1 MTAKSQTL
9 DHLVARA
16 GELYTLPAVAVQ
28 VLQLTRDPHV
38 DALRLKQCI
47 ENDPALAL
55 RLLKIVNSSL
65 YGLTQEVSDLNQAL
79 TLLGVKPLKLL
90 VLGFSLPTGLFA
102 DVARNSLARYWTRTL
117 TKAVAA
123 RQLALKVWKI
133 DGDEAF
139 IACLLQNLGHLV
151 LIKELGTPYV
161 RLVERVCAEQADLA
175 TLEREALGFV
185 HTELSAALL
194 RFWGLPESIVMAV
207 QSPQSLARSEAL
219 HPQERVL
226 LQIVHLA
233 QLITDLLLEG
243 RDGTLE
249 ELLETGQAYHGLTA
263 EQVSLVVDGV
273 QGKVEHLAAVMLQK
287 LPDDLN
293 YKDVLERARKQLAEM
308 SAEVTVD
315 MLRMQ
320 RELTAA
326 KSTSL
331 ALGDE
336 VRQLRAA
343 ARDYDEPKRRPASPA
358 TLPATL
364 LATLPL
370 SETELAIDALL
381 PQRPHPAVAECA
393 QTAAAARLA
402 PVLDPEADDDPA
414 LLGRLRGATVSCR
427 QARQPLSLLL
437 FEVDRHVELAFHFGV
452 ERAEL
457 MLDQVRN
464 VGAELD
470 HPGAACQQVRD
481 SRYAVVLP
489 GCDRREAVQ
498 LGNQLLSKVRKL
510 MLDVMAGGPPPLT
523 VSVGI
528 ASVALP
534 PKNFFAEQLSESA
547 ARCLYGAQTSGGN
560 SLKSIEIY

>member
-1 MTAKSQTL
+1 MSAKSQTL

-102 DVARNSLARYWTRTL
+102 DVARTSLARYWTRTL

-161 RLVERVCAEQADLA
+161 RLVERVCAEQADLT

-194 RFWGLPESIVMAV
+194 RFWGLPESIVLAV

-219 HPQERVL
+219 HSQERVL

-273 QGKVEHLAAVMLQK
+273 QSKVEQLAAVMLQK

-293 YKDVLERARKQLAEM
+293 YKDVLERARKQLAVM

-343 ARDYDEPKRRPASPA
+343 ARDYDVPKRRTSSPA
-358 TLPATL
+358 ATAFNETD
-364 LATLPL
+364 LAL
-370 SETELAIDALL
+370 EALL
-381 PQRPHPAVAECA
+381 PPRPLAAAADAA

-402 PVLDPEADDDPA
+402 PVLDPEVDDDPA
-414 LLGRLRGATVSCR
+414 LLGRLRAATVSCR

-437 FEVDRHVELAFHFGV
+437 FEVDRHVELAFHYGV

-464 VGAELD
+464 VGAEMD

-498 LGNQLLSKVRKL
+498 LGNQLLNKVRKL
-510 MLDVMAGGPPPLT
+510 TLDVATGGSPPLT

-528 ASVALP
+528 SSVALP